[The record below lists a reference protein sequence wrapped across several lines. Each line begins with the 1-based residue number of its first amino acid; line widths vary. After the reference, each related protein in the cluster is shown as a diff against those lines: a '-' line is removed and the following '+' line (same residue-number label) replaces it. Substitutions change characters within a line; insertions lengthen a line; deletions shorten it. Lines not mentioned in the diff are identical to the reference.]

1 MTDRAVRI
9 LVAAAEF
16 VGLPSLWV
24 VLRHEHVPNEE
35 GHCLGCRPTEDVHRD
50 WPCRTRQFADR
61 AWSVHIHRGE

>member
-1 MTDRAVRI
+1 
-9 LVAAAEF
+9 
-16 VGLPSLWV
+16 LPSLWV

>member
-24 VLRHEHVPNEE
+24 VLRHEHVPDED
-35 GHCLGCRPTEDVHRD
+35 GLCRACRPTDGAPPP
-50 WPCRTRQFADR
+50 WPCRIRQFADR
-61 AWSVHIHRGE
+61 AWSVHVHRGG